1 MTKTEFIE
9 EVAQRLNGSK
19 SQAEEAVKAFLETV
33 EEQLAKGEKI
43 QLTGFGAFEV
53 VERAARE
60 GRNPKDGTPLHI
72 EATKSPKFK
81 PGSTLKAKVN
91 Q

>member
-9 EVAQRLNGSK
+9 EVAQKLNGSK
-19 SQAEEAVKAFLETV
+19 AQAEEAVKAFLETV
-33 EEQLAKGEKI
+33 EKKLADGERI
-43 QLTGFGAFEV
+43 QLTGFGTFEV

-81 PGSTLKAKVN
+81 PGANLKSAVK
-91 Q
+91 